1 MNVGRMTPSFHCRWK
16 YRLEQPL
23 WKSAWHVLGE
33 LQINLPYVAK
43 GADMGAGKGFE
54 VTEKH
59 STGQRAEQITE
70 KHKGQAVNK

>member
-43 GADMGAGKGFE
+43 GADMFE

-59 STGQRAEQITE
+59 WTGQRAEQITE
-70 KHKGQAVNK
+70 KDKGQAANK